1 MNVILPFVEIFMEL
15 GIIMLTEIKH
25 TQKKQT
31 LYTLSSYAGI
41 LQSSPELKTVVI
53 RGWERLREVDST
65 LGGDNGSQYSVS
77 CMENPKRSI
86 GRLHTYTES
95 ELKHKLSSQF
105 MQHTCVEMLYGATY
119 KFVQVLWGK
128 HITNEL

>member
-53 RGWERLREVDST
+53 RGWE
-65 LGGDNGSQYSVS
+65 G
-77 CMENPKRSI
+77 
-86 GRLHTYTES
+86 
-95 ELKHKLSSQF
+95 
-105 MQHTCVEMLYGATY
+105 
-119 KFVQVLWGK
+119 
-128 HITNEL
+128 